1 MQKKY
6 LIILSTVV
14 LSLCGAASL
23 VYIRQSQLQDIIR
36 NIKCLQDYPTR
47 MPIIITRRKQ
57 RSLRLFFSARKR
69 LRVCW
74 HIIIARN
81 FLRTEFGNMI

>member
-1 MQKKY
+1 MEKKY

-23 VYIRQSQLQDIIR
+23 VYYDALYIRQSQMQDIIR

-57 RSLRLFFSARKR
+57 RSLRLF
-69 LRVCW
+69 LLV
-74 HIIIARN
+74 N
-81 FLRTEFGNMI
+81 T